1 MHTFRPWGVCSKLI
15 EVELDGDII
24 KEIRFTGGC
33 DGNLKA
39 IAKLV
44 AGQRVDDV
52 VALLRGNTC
61 GPRATSCADQMTYAL
76 EEARAQS

>member
-1 MHTFRPWGVCSKLI
+1 MHTFRPRGVCSKLI

-39 IAKLV
+39 IGKLV
-44 AGQRVDDV
+44 QGQSVDEV
-52 VALLRGNTC
+52 VALLEGNTC
-61 GPRATSCADQMTYAL
+61 GRRSTSCADQL
-76 EEARAQS
+76 CLGLREAQQAG